1 MINNVH
7 NLMLTWNLHFIMPE
21 LTKISQTNF
30 VKDSKSNEDKPGVR
44 ILNHAITSPVIS
56 VDLTFLNSVFLILLI

>member
-1 MINNVH
+1 
-7 NLMLTWNLHFIMPE
+7 MPE

-30 VKDSKSNEDKPGVR
+30 VKDNNSNEDKPGVR

-56 VDLTFLNSVFLILLI
+56 VDLTFLNSVLLILLILKTIKNDHKKQ

>member
-1 MINNVH
+1 
-7 NLMLTWNLHFIMPE
+7 MPE

-30 VKDSKSNEDKPGVR
+30 VKDSNSNEDKPGVR
-44 ILNHAITSPVIS
+44 ILNHAITSSVIS